1 MAKLFYS
8 IEEVCEK
15 LGKSEDEVREMVS
28 SGQLQE
34 FRDRDKLMFKVE
46 QVDLMAGGGDD
57 DDGELSL
64 GLEDTSGG
72 SGLGMSGSGLALADT
87 GDATGVSVFETEH
100 GDEDKKDGPS
110 GGSGDVSLESAG
122 GSMGLGLE
130 DSSTGSASGESFGDD
145 LELEAVGSG
154 SGLLDLTQES
164 DDTTLGA
171 ELLEQVYSGDE
182 EVDIPSNASG
192 LFDAAQIQPTDEA
205 PAVSE
210 MAMPVVVEAYDGA
223 GSGLGVGM
231 MVGAAAAMV
240 VLALVIVVTM
250 LGTTSQLA
258 MMIADNLW
266 IWTGGLAGGTLI
278 LGAIGFVIG
287 KATE

>member
-8 IEEVCEK
+8 IEEVCAK
-15 LGKSEDEVREMVS
+15 LGKSEDEVRDMVS

-46 QVDLMAGGGDD
+46 QVDLLAGGDD
-57 DDGELSL
+57 DGDDDLGI
-64 GLEDTSGG
+64 GLEDTAGG
-72 SGLGMSGSGLALADT
+72 SGLGLSASGLALADT
-87 GDATGVSVFETEH
+87 GESTGISVFETEH
-100 GDEDKKDGPS
+100 GGEDKPS
-110 GGSGDVSLESAG
+110 ASGDLSLESAG
-122 GSMGLGLE
+122 GSAGFGLE
-130 DSSTGSASGESFGDD
+130 DSAAGDSFGDE

-182 EVDIPSNASG
+182 EIDVPANASG
-192 LFDAAQIQPTDEA
+192 LFDAAQIQAVDDDG
-205 PAVSE
+205 PAIAE
-210 MAMPVVVEAYDGA
+210 LAMPVMIEAYDGA

-231 MVGAAAAMV
+231 MIGAAAAMV
-240 VLALVIVVTM
+240 VLALVVVVAM
-250 LGTTSQLA
+250 LGTTSQLGL
-258 MMIADNLW
+258 MIADNLW
-266 IWTGGLAGGTLI
+266 IWTGGLAGGTLV